1 MRTTLVRM
9 VFHRTTS
16 IQKHLSLHPER
27 TSIVLTFWSF
37 NFFLLTVV
45 FAAETPS

>member
-9 VFHRTTS
+9 IFPRTTS
-16 IQKHLSLHPER
+16 TQKQYLLHPKSTCR
-27 TSIVLTFWSF
+27 LLTFWSF

-45 FAAETPS
+45 FATEMPS